1 MGIAGS
7 IEGIISG
14 FNTTEIIEA
23 IMQYERRQV
32 DLYVQK
38 QTNQTN
44 RLTTWNSIEA
54 MLTSVKIQAGYLSDE
69 NLWYAKTAA
78 SSNEDEITVSSTN
91 DAAPGTYFLTVDQL
105 ATHHQIASQ
114 GIGSLTDNMGAGT
127 IEISTGSSSPTIIT
141 IDSSNNT
148 LSALKDAINNSNA
161 NATAA
166 IINDGSEHNPYRL
179 VLTAKDSGAASEI
192 TFVSNLE
199 GGTAP
204 DFSPGF
210 DRTELLSWDGLAT
223 SNPFVTSDASYTGN
237 VNKTYTLTIGG
248 TGAQTIGDGDITV
261 NWTDGT
267 NSGSITVSEAGTDIA
282 LTGAGADGLSIYFS
296 AGDLVAGD
304 TFQVQAFAPTIQNGQ
319 DAVVQLGSSDGGGSP
334 ISFNSSSNTITTL
347 IEGVTIDLHSVSDG
361 DPVEISISED
371 RSQIK
376 EYLNSFVDKFNEYQE
391 LVNDQFSFDPGVGKA
406 GVLLGDNSLM
416 ILYNDIRSTITRVL
430 DGRPDDMKMLSQAGI
445 TFDSRGRLSFDES
458 VFDEK
463 VEDNFEDLVN
473 LFKSNGTTNTTY
485 VEYVSS
491 TGATRI
497 STTGYEIDITQAAS
511 KGTLTGTSITD
522 PATTPL
528 TLDSTNNVL
537 KFEIN
542 NIISSDIVLTEKT
555 YNSGDELAE
564 EIENAINSDS
574 NLAGSGIEVEWV
586 NNGTTGNLVIYSS
599 TYGSSSTVTLDVDP
613 DNSAHSILGLSN
625 GVSETGLDVEGTI
638 NGESATGN
646 GQYLTGDSDNE
657 STAGLK
663 LLVTFTAD
671 DLVEGAEDV
680 ITFNKGI
687 ASTLTEK
694 ITSYIDPY
702 DGIIGRKK
710 DTIESQIDIISD
722 QIESLEELLERKRA
736 SLYRQFVAM
745 EQALG
750 QLQAQQEYLTSIIS
764 GLNRNWV
771 LFSKSG

>member
-1 MGIAGS
+1 MGIAGT

-23 IMQYERRQV
+23 IMKYERRQV
-32 DLYVQK
+32 DLYAQK
-38 QTNQTN
+38 QANQTN

-54 MLTSVKIQAGYLSDE
+54 MLTSVKMQAGYLSDE

-105 ATHHQIASQ
+105 ATHHQIASR
-114 GIGSLTDNMGAGT
+114 GIGSLTENMGAGT

-161 NATAA
+161 NVTAA

-204 DFSPGF
+204 NFSPSF
-210 DRTELLSWDGLAT
+210 DRTELLSWDDLAT
-223 SNPFVTSDASYTGN
+223 SNPFVTTDASYTGN
-237 VNKTYTLTIGG
+237 ANKTYTFTIEG
-248 TGAQTIGDGDITV
+248 TGTQTIGDGDITV

-267 NSGSITVSEAGTDIA
+267 NSGSITVSEANLDIA
-282 LTGAGADGLSIYFS
+282 LTGDGADGLSVYFS
-296 AGDLVAGD
+296 AGDLAAGD
-304 TFQVQAFAPTIQNGQ
+304 
-319 DAVVQLGSSDGGGSP
+319 P
-334 ISFNSSSNTITTL
+334 ISFNSSNNTITTL
-347 IEGVTIDLHSVSDG
+347 IEGVTLDLHAVSDG
-361 DPVEISISED
+361 DPIEISISED

-376 EYLNSFVDKFNEYQE
+376 KYMNSFVEKFNEYQE
-391 LVNDQFSFDPGVGKA
+391 FVDNQFSFDPEADKA
-406 GVLLGDNSLM
+406 GILLGDNSLM

-430 DGRPDDMKMLSQAGI
+430 DGRPDNLKMLSQAGI
-445 TFDSRGRLSFDES
+445 SFDSRGQLSFDES

-473 LFKSNGTTNTTY
+473 LFKSYGTTNTTY

-491 TGATRI
+491 SSATKI
-497 STTGYEIDITQAAS
+497 TTTGYNIDITQAAA

-522 PATTPL
+522 PASTPL

-542 NIISSDIVLTEKT
+542 NIISSDLVLTEKT
-555 YNSGDELAE
+555 YNSGEELAE

-586 NNGTTGNLVIYSS
+586 DNGTSGNLVIYSS

-657 STAGLK
+657 NTAGLK
-663 LLVTFTAD
+663 LLVTFGAD

-702 DGIIGRKK
+702 DGIINRKK
-710 DTIESQIDIISD
+710 DTIESQIDIISG
-722 QIESLEELLERKRA
+722 QIGSLEEMLERKRA
-736 SLYRQFVAM
+736 SLYKQFIAM

-750 QLQAQQEYLTSIIS
+750 QMQAQQEYLTAVIAGLSKNWMIS
-764 GLNRNWV
+764 SR
-771 LFSKSG
+771 SK